1 LDRWFEK
8 VIDASAIAADET
20 SLKVALSNLAREL
33 GFDRYAYFNIQAAES
48 FAVSDY
54 PPEWQERYFKRS
66 YSIIDPVVT
75 IAKRRMVTFSWD
87 SSAAGRV
94 PSKALKRFH
103 SEAAEFG
110 IRSGVSIP
118 IRAGFG
124 HMAMLTLATAAPTAS
139 ALDINPIVAA
149 ATVAQLHARLV
160 LRRSGL
166 TSQTTIH
173 LKPEELLCL
182 RWVAE
187 GKTAK
192 MIAQIEGMSFGNV
205 RFFMENM
212 KTALR
217 AVSLPQATATAKA
230 LGLI

>member
-8 VIDASAIAADET
+8 LIDASAIGSDET
-20 SLKVALSNLAREL
+20 SLKAALSNLAKEL
-33 GFDRYAYFNIQAAES
+33 GFERYAYFNLQAAES

-54 PPEWQERYFKRS
+54 PREWQERYFARS
-66 YSIIDPVVT
+66 YSRIDPVVT
-75 IAKRRMVTFSWD
+75 TAKRCKVTFSWD
-87 SSAAGRV
+87 SSAAGRR
-94 PSKALKRFH
+94 PSKELRRFY

-110 IRSGVSIP
+110 IRSGISIP
-118 IRAGFG
+118 IRTGFG
-124 HMAMLTLATAAPTAS
+124 HMAMLTLATAAPSAS
-139 ALDINPIVAA
+139 AEDIDPIIAA
-149 ATVAQLHARLV
+149 TTVAQLHARLI

-166 TSQTTIH
+166 TSQNTIH

-187 GKTAK
+187 GKTAR
-192 MIAQIEGMSFGNV
+192 MIAQIEGISFGNV

-212 KTALR
+212 KSALR
-217 AVSLPQATATAKA
+217 AVSLPQATAIGKA